1 MIRGGRVAEPRIG
14 DQSEAFQ
21 RAMVA
26 ALRLVSWLTDNC
38 GAEVVNF
45 ELDPTEGAFSLRI
58 PVRWEPGSTALPKI
72 SEAADE
78 P

>member
-1 MIRGGRVAEPRIG
+1 VAEPSIG

-21 RAMVA
+21 TAMVA

-38 GAEVVNF
+38 GAEILNF
-45 ELDPTEGAFSLRI
+45 ELDSAEGAFSLRI
-58 PVRWEPGSTALPKI
+58 PVRWEPGSRVLPEI
-72 SEAADE
+72 SEAAEE

>member
-1 MIRGGRVAEPRIG
+1 MAEPSIG

-26 ALRLVSWLTDNC
+26 ALRLVSWLTENC
-38 GAEVVNF
+38 GAEILNF
-45 ELDPTEGAFSLRI
+45 ELDSAEGAFSIRI
-58 PVRWEPGSTALPKI
+58 PVRWEPGSRVLPKI
-72 SEAADE
+72 SGTAAE